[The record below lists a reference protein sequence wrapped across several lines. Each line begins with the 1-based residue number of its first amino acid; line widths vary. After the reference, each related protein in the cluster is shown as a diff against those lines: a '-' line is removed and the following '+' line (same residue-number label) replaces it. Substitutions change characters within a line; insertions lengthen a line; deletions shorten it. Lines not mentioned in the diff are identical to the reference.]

1 MVLYLTTIAIAII
14 LITIFNIAL
23 YALPFFSIA
32 ALEIFGITVL
42 TVAIEFIISAIIA
55 LAIHWLPKSWFF
67 AERKIFKVYR
77 FERKF
82 YEKIGIKHWKDKVW
96 ELGGLG
102 GFRKN
107 KLNDPTNPEYLTTF
121 LMESN
126 KGFVVHI
133 ISVFAV
139 FLCIPFFHQFAWT
152 IGFPA
157 SMVGLVLHTLPAMI
171 LRYNIPKLM
180 VARERARR
188 TKERNEK
195 QNLETKKD

>member
-1 MVLYLTTIAIAII
+1 MILYLTTIFIAII
-14 LITIFNIAL
+14 LITIMNIAI
-23 YALPFFSIA
+23 YTLPFFSIA
-32 ALEIFGITVL
+32 SLDILGVTFS

-55 LAIHWLPKSWFF
+55 LAIHWLPKSWFL
-67 AERKIFKVYR
+67 AEKKIFKVYR
-77 FERKF
+77 WERKF
-82 YEKIGIKHWKDKVW
+82 YEKLGIKKWKDKVW

-107 KLNDPTNPEYLTTF
+107 KINDPKNPEYLTTF

-139 FLCIPFFHQFAWT
+139 FLCIPFFPQYAWT

-157 SMVGLVLHTLPAMI
+157 SMVGLVLHILPALI
-171 LRYNIPKLM
+171 LRYNIPKLLI
-180 VARERARR
+180 ARERARR
-188 TKERNEK
+188 TKEREEK
-195 QNLETKKD
+195 EIEKNKND

>member
-14 LITIFNIAL
+14 LITILNIIVL
-23 YALPFFSIA
+23 TLPLFSFA
-32 ALEIFGITVL
+32 SLEILGITVL

-55 LAIHWLPKSWFF
+55 LIIHWLPKSWFL

-77 FERKF
+77 WERKF
-82 YEKIGIKHWKDKVW
+82 YEKLGIKQWKDKVW

-107 KLNDPTNPEYLTTF
+107 KINDPTNPEYF
-121 LMESN
+121 ERFIMESN
-126 KGFVVHI
+126 KGLVTHI

-139 FLCIPFFHQFAWT
+139 FLCIPFFPQFAWT

-157 SMVGLVLHTLPAMI
+157 SMVGLVLHTLPSLI
-171 LRYNIPKLM
+171 LRYNIPKLT

-188 TKERNEK
+188 NKVREEKEKINIEK
-195 QNLETKKD
+195 D